1 MSQVDIRLK
10 SVSLQYQN
18 ILQLTGD
25 GVEIPKLTTAQRLAL
40 SLGLSDAGITLW
52 DSNLNLIFTW
62 SGTAWVSSATTNY
75 TEGTWVASFIPSTGS
90 ITLDPTMKTGRW
102 SKVGNLVTLTLHAR
116 VQSIS
121 SPTGQLVIDNLPF
134 TIATGFEGAICV
146 AADGL
151 NNGARTS
158 LSAIVN
164 GTNIVVYH
172 YDSGTLNNIGVH
184 VLANSNWY
192 ITGSYFT

>member
-1 MSQVDIRLK
+1 MPQVDVRLK
-10 SVSLQYQN
+10 SVSSQYQN

-25 GVEIPKLTTAQRLAL
+25 GVEIPKLTTAQRLEL
-40 SLGLSDAGITLW
+40 SLGLLDSGITVW

-62 SGTAWVSSATTNY
+62 SGTAWVSSSTSSY
-75 TEGTWVASFIPSTGS
+75 SEGTWVASFIPATGS

-134 TIATGFEGAICV
+134 AIATGFEGAICV

-151 NNGARTS
+151 NNGARTA

-172 YDSGTLNNIGVH
+172 YDSGSLLDMAVH
-184 VLANSNWY
+184 VLANSDWY